1 MTAKI
6 DGFVFSEAS
15 AAPPNLDPFFIMATP
30 RYGDKRFFNQATGK
44 PLARVIHVKERKDA
58 HGQPVRY
65 IGRTC
70 NRFKLKE
77 SLFSNP
83 FLEDKEKKKNDGTRE
98 EVIEKFRLML
108 RSTPELVKQARL
120 ELRGCLLAC
129 WCSPLPCHGD
139 ILAAIANAET
149 DEEVERILN
158 TPQNKALVKKP
169 QRTKAP
175 LSSSAPSLQ
184 HKAKASKAKKKDKPA
199 FATHAEQMLLA
210 AVLKYGNNYQLAR
223 LAGTTPDILS
233 RFARKERTLRLD
245 TAGQVA
251 AALGIR
257 FQ

>member
-6 DGFVFSEAS
+6 DGFDFSEAS
-15 AAPPNLDPFFIMATP
+15 APPTLDPSFMMVTP

-44 PLARVIHVKERKDA
+44 RLARVIHVKERKYAD
-58 HGQPVRY
+58 GQPVRY

-139 ILAAIANAET
+139 ILAAIANAKT

-158 TPQNKALVKKP
+158 TPQNKAPMKKP

-184 HKAKASKAKKKDKPA
+184 HKAKAKKKGKPA
-199 FATHAEQMLLA
+199 FATHAEQTLLA
-210 AVLKYGNNYQLAR
+210 AVLKYGNNYQLAQ

-233 RFARKERTLRLD
+233 RFARQERTLRLD

>member
-6 DGFVFSEAS
+6 DGFDFSEAPATQS
-15 AAPPNLDPFFIMATP
+15 AAAVKTLMSDADFI
-30 RYGDKRFFNQATGK
+30 
-44 PLARVIHVKERKDA
+44 KERTR
-58 HGQPVRY
+58 V
-65 IGRTC
+65 
-70 NRFKLKE
+70 
-77 SLFSNP
+77 FS
-83 FLEDKEKKKNDGTRE
+83 
-98 EVIEKFRLML
+98 
-108 RSTPELVKQARL
+108 S
-120 ELRGCLLAC
+120 
-129 WCSPLPCHGD
+129 
-139 ILAAIANAET
+139 
-149 DEEVERILN
+149 

-184 HKAKASKAKKKDKPA
+184 HKSKASKAKKKDKPA